1 MAKITI
7 QDISKVLMER
17 NGLNK
22 KVAAAFVNAMFDV
35 IQQALE
41 RDRIVKVKG
50 LGTFKIIDVD
60 DRESVNVNTGERVLI
75 EGHDKITFVPDALMK
90 ELVNKPFS
98 QFETVVLKDGVDFD
112 SVETPQDQEI
122 SDDNA
127 ESSMPLVEF
136 GDSINIK
143 PVILGIIKDQP
154 DEEPVEKNVEEPVPE
169 PMPEPVEEP
178 VAEEPI
184 VEEPI
189 ESEVPIES
197 EEPVESEKPI
207 ESEEP
212 VEDSPVEDSPVED
225 SPVEDETAEEGTL
238 VEEKVPVEE
247 DAPVEENT
255 SEGESFYWEEEDSSS
270 KKWLIALIIG
280 LVGLIGGY
288 LLGSYYPLSNFF
300 SHEKVKIEKPVVV
313 PELSD
318 TLEDVLEP
326 VDTTTAVDTSETPNI
341 EPSKPIEVKQTTQQ
355 DDDTD
360 KYAAMDVRVRTGAY
374 KIVGTDHIVKVKEG
388 DNLVKIA
395 RHVLGPDM
403 ECYLEVYNGLK
414 ASSELKVGQEIK
426 IPKLQLKKKKKP
438 QTVNE

>member
-1 MAKITI
+1 MTI

-112 SVETPQDQEI
+112 SVETPQDQEM

-154 DEEPVEKNVEEPVPE
+154 VEKPAPK
-169 PMPEPVEEP
+169 PMPEPVKEPVTEPMAESPVVEESAIEDPVTEEP
-178 VAEEPI
+178 VVDKPVGGEPTEAET
-184 VEEPI
+184 PI
-189 ESEVPIES
+189 E
-197 EEPVESEKPI
+197 
-207 ESEEP
+207 
-212 VEDSPVEDSPVED
+212 
-225 SPVEDETAEEGTL
+225 DEA
-238 VEEKVPVEE
+238 PVEE
-247 DAPVEENT
+247 DT
-255 SEGESFYWEEEDSSS
+255 SEGEPFSWEEEESSS
-270 KKWLIALIIG
+270 KKWLIALIAG

-288 LLGSYYPLSNFF
+288 FLGSYYPLSNFL
-300 SHEKVKIEKPVVV
+300 SQEKVKIEQPVVV
-313 PELSD
+313 PELPD
-318 TLEDVLEP
+318 TLEEVLEP
-326 VDTTTAVDTSETPNI
+326 VDTTTAVIASEIPNA
-341 EPSKPIEVKQTTQQ
+341 EPSQPVEVKQAQQQ

-374 KIVGTDHIVKVKEG
+374 KIVGTDHIVKLKEG
-388 DNLVKIA
+388 ENLVKIA
-395 RHVLGPDM
+395 RRVLGPDM

>member
-1 MAKITI
+1 MAKMTI
-7 QDISKVLMER
+7 QDISKVLIER

-22 KVAAAFVNAMFDV
+22 KVAAAFVNAMFDI

-75 EGHDKITFVPDALMK
+75 EGHDKITFVPDTLMK

-112 SVETPQDQEI
+112 SVETPQDQEM

-154 DEEPVEKNVEEPVPE
+154 EEKPVEKPVEKPAPE

-178 VAEEPI
+178 ITNGSVAEDPI
-184 VEEPI
+184 AETPVVEESVI
-189 ESEVPIES
+189 EDPVT
-197 EEPVESEKPI
+197 EEPVVDTPVGGEPAEEETPI
-207 ESEEP
+207 E
-212 VEDSPVEDSPVED
+212 
-225 SPVEDETAEEGTL
+225 DE
-238 VEEKVPVEE
+238 VPVEE
-247 DAPVEENT
+247 DT
-255 SEGESFYWEEEDSSS
+255 SEGEPFSWEEEESSS
-270 KKWLIALIIG
+270 KKWLIVLIAG
-280 LVGLIGGY
+280 LVGLIAGY
-288 LLGSYYPLSNFF
+288 FLGSYYPLSNFL
-300 SHEKVKIEKPVVV
+300 SQEKVKIEQPVVA

-318 TLEDVLEP
+318 TLEEVLEP
-326 VDTTTAVDTSETPNI
+326 VDTTTVVVASEIPNA
-341 EPSKPIEVKQTTQQ
+341 EPSQPVEVKQIPPQ

-374 KIVGTDHIVKVKEG
+374 KIVGTDHIIKVKEG
-388 DNLVKIA
+388 ENLVKIA
-395 RHVLGPDM
+395 RRVLGPDM

>member
-7 QDISKVLMER
+7 QDISKVLIER
-17 NGLNK
+17 NGVNK
-22 KVAAAFVNAMFDV
+22 KIAAAFVNAMFDV

-75 EGHDKITFVPDALMK
+75 EGHDKITFIPDALMK

-112 SVETPQDQEI
+112 SIETPQDQEM

-127 ESSMPLVEF
+127 ESSAPLVEF

-154 DEEPVEKNVEEPVPE
+154 EEKPVEEPVEKPAPE
-169 PMPEPVEEP
+169 PLPEPLPEPVEEP
-178 VAEEPI
+178 VAEEPVKEPV
-184 VEEPI
+184 VEEPVV
-189 ESEVPIES
+189 EDPVAEV
-197 EEPVESEKPI
+197 
-207 ESEEP
+207 P
-212 VEDSPVEDSPVED
+212 VEDMPVEDKP
-225 SPVEDETAEEGTL
+225 AEEGTS
-238 VEEKVPVEE
+238 VEEDVSVEEETPVEE
-247 DAPVEENT
+247 DT
-255 SEGESFYWEEEDSSS
+255 SEGESFYWEEEESSY
-270 KKWLIALIIG
+270 KKWLIALIAG

-288 LLGSYYPLSNFF
+288 LLGSYYPLSNLF
-300 SHEKVKIEKPVVV
+300 SHEKVKIEKPVVA

-326 VDTTTAVDTSETPNI
+326 VDTTTAFVTSEVPNA
-341 EPSKPIEVKQTTQQ
+341 EPSKPVEVKQIPQQ

>member
-1 MAKITI
+1 MAKMTI
-7 QDISKVLMER
+7 QDISKVLIER

-22 KVAAAFVNAMFDV
+22 KVAAAFVNAMFDI

-75 EGHDKITFVPDALMK
+75 EGHDKITFVPDTLMK

-112 SVETPQDQEI
+112 SVETPQDQEM

-154 DEEPVEKNVEEPVPE
+154 EEKPVEKPVEKPAPE

-178 VAEEPI
+178 ITNGSVAEDPI
-184 VEEPI
+184 AETPVVEESVI
-189 ESEVPIES
+189 EDPVT
-197 EEPVESEKPI
+197 EEPVVDTPVGGEPAEEEAPI
-207 ESEEP
+207 E
-212 VEDSPVEDSPVED
+212 
-225 SPVEDETAEEGTL
+225 DE
-238 VEEKVPVEE
+238 VPVEE
-247 DAPVEENT
+247 DT
-255 SEGESFYWEEEDSSS
+255 SEGEPFSWEEEESSS
-270 KKWLIALIIG
+270 KKWLIVLIAG
-280 LVGLIGGY
+280 LVGLIAGY
-288 LLGSYYPLSNFF
+288 FLGSYYPLSNFL
-300 SHEKVKIEKPVVV
+300 SQEKVKIEQPVVA

-326 VDTTTAVDTSETPNI
+326 VDTTTVVVASEIPNA
-341 EPSKPIEVKQTTQQ
+341 EPSQPVEVKQISPQ

-374 KIVGTDHIVKVKEG
+374 KIVGTDHIIKVKEG
-388 DNLVKIA
+388 ENLVKIA
-395 RHVLGPDM
+395 RRVLGPDM

>member
-1 MAKITI
+1 MAKMTI

-112 SVETPQDQEI
+112 SVETPQDQEV
-122 SDDNA
+122 SDDNT

-143 PVILGIIKDQP
+143 PVILGIIKDLP
-154 DEEPVEKNVEEPVPE
+154 EEKPVEKPVEKPAPE

-178 VAEEPI
+178 VAEEP
-184 VEEPI
+184 VVKEPI
-189 ESEVPIES
+189 A
-197 EEPVESEKPI
+197 EEPVVEESV
-207 ESEEP
+207 
-212 VEDSPVEDSPVED
+212 VEDSV
-225 SPVEDETAEEGTL
+225 T
-238 VEEKVPVEE
+238 EKPVEE
-247 DAPVEENT
+247 ETSVEEEAPVEENT
-255 SEGESFYWEEEDSSS
+255 SEVESFSWEEEESSN
-270 KKWLIALIIG
+270 KKWLIVLIAC
-280 LVGLIGGY
+280 LAGLIGGY
-288 LLGSYYPLSNFF
+288 LLGSYYPLSNFL
-300 SHEKVKIEKPVVV
+300 SQDKVKVEQPKTVKEPVVS
-313 PELSD
+313 PEISD
-318 TLEDVLEP
+318 TLENVQEP
-326 VDTTTAVDTSETPNI
+326 VDTVSAIVTTKAAKPEAAKPEVQKPEPTKPVETKPVPQQEVDA
-341 EPSKPIEVKQTTQQ
+341 
-355 DDDTD
+355 D
-360 KYAAMDVRVRTGAY
+360 KYAAMDARVRTGAY

-388 DNLVKIA
+388 ENLVKIA
-395 RHVLGPDM
+395 RRVLGPDM

-414 ASSELKVGQEIK
+414 ASSQLKVGQEIK

>member
-1 MAKITI
+1 MTI
-7 QDISKVLMER
+7 QDISKVLIER

-112 SVETPQDQEI
+112 SVETPQDQEM

-154 DEEPVEKNVEEPVPE
+154 DEKPVEKPVEKPAPE

-178 VAEEPI
+178 ITNGSVAEEPI
-184 VEEPI
+184 AEAPVVEESVI
-189 ESEVPIES
+189 EDPVT
-197 EEPVESEKPI
+197 EEPVVDTPDGGEPAEEETPI
-207 ESEEP
+207 E
-212 VEDSPVEDSPVED
+212 
-225 SPVEDETAEEGTL
+225 DE
-238 VEEKVPVEE
+238 VPVEE
-247 DAPVEENT
+247 DT
-255 SEGESFYWEEEDSSS
+255 SEEEPFSWEEEESSS
-270 KKWLIALIIG
+270 KKWLIVLIAG
-280 LVGLIGGY
+280 LVGLIAGY
-288 LLGSYYPLSNFF
+288 FLGSYYPLSNFL
-300 SHEKVKIEKPVVV
+300 SQEKVKIEQPVVA
-313 PELSD
+313 PELPD
-318 TLEDVLEP
+318 TLEEVLEP
-326 VDTTTAVDTSETPNI
+326 MDTTTAVIASEIPNA
-341 EPSKPIEVKQTTQQ
+341 EPSLPVEVKQAPQQ

-374 KIVGTDHIVKVKEG
+374 KIVGTDHIIKVKEG
-388 DNLVKIA
+388 ENLVKIA
-395 RHVLGPDM
+395 RRVLGPDM

>member
-1 MAKITI
+1 MTI

-112 SVETPQDQEI
+112 SVETPQDQEM

-154 DEEPVEKNVEEPVPE
+154 VEKPAPK
-169 PMPEPVEEP
+169 PMPEPVKEPVTEPMAESPVVEESAIEDPVTEEP
-178 VAEEPI
+178 VVDKPVGGEPTEAET
-184 VEEPI
+184 PI
-189 ESEVPIES
+189 E
-197 EEPVESEKPI
+197 
-207 ESEEP
+207 
-212 VEDSPVEDSPVED
+212 
-225 SPVEDETAEEGTL
+225 DEA
-238 VEEKVPVEE
+238 PVEE
-247 DAPVEENT
+247 DT
-255 SEGESFYWEEEDSSS
+255 SEGEPFSWEEEESSS
-270 KKWLIALIIG
+270 KKWLIVLIAG

-288 LLGSYYPLSNFF
+288 FLGSYYPLSNFL
-300 SHEKVKIEKPVVV
+300 SQEKVKIEQPVVV
-313 PELSD
+313 PELPD

-326 VDTTTAVDTSETPNI
+326 VDTTTAVVTSEIPNA
-341 EPSKPIEVKQTTQQ
+341 EPSQPVEVKQTPQQ

-388 DNLVKIA
+388 ENLVKIS
-395 RHVLGPDM
+395 RRVLGPDM